1 MTSPAPSHIAWRH
14 SLMVAY
20 LFALIPSIACA
31 FMQPVWSLVD
41 ESDHFDL
48 VTQYAHG
55 VYPNF
60 ASRPTIRPE
69 TLQITE
75 SSGTFGYAPAGTVP
89 KPVIGPTFDVEPAG
103 LNRSQH
109 NLWVERHFW
118 QFSKQAWQAPL
129 FYVVAVPVFELGDR
143 ISGAMGALIAL
154 RLFNALL
161 AALLAPLTYLVS
173 LRLWPRERWAAVGA
187 AGLTAVLAGPVL
199 DFTHVTNDTLAAVL
213 VGACLVVA
221 TGQAQGQANRTEKG
235 AMTARRACVIGLLFG
250 CACLTRVPDAAIAP
264 ALLIPLL
271 RGPVRSRISNTAL
284 CFGVAAA
291 IVSPWLL
298 INLNQFGSLTQL
310 NAVTAWW
317 PVDPPTGP
325 GFLAFSTLKMV
336 STFLVDVPYGVA
348 PSAPWLIVALS
359 AGVALG
365 VIGAVLAVFAAV
377 GLWRAARN
385 RETQIS
391 RPTLAILATATTGI
405 TVVAVLTPLVEHLG
419 ILVPGRYLYPAL
431 PAIAALLVIGL
442 AVELK
447 PAPTRGAIAILAVL
461 SIVVLA
467 VFLAQ
472 PVSGRQG
479 PGFPLNTL
487 PLARSDQGSFGTLI
501 VSANSCARDRSGA
514 VWVEVTALNTGSDP
528 LDWMP
533 APIVSA
539 HGTVLTTADYRRSYP
554 LPGTLEASQ
563 YVTGWLW
570 LGDRETLG
578 GTGTV
583 TLTFPG
589 VALDA
594 YHQIGDLKLTTELC

>member
-1 MTSPAPSHIAWRH
+1 MSVSAPSRPSWRYP
-14 SLMVAY
+14 LMVAY
-20 LFALIPSIACA
+20 LFALIPAIACA
-31 FMQPVWSLVD
+31 LMQPVWSLVD
-41 ESDHFDL
+41 ESDHYDL
-48 VTQYAHG
+48 VAQYAHG

-69 TLQITE
+69 TLRITE

-89 KPVIGPTFDVEPAG
+89 RPLIGPTFDVEPAG
-103 LNRSQH
+103 LNPSQH

-129 FYVVAVPVFELGDR
+129 FYVVAVPVFDLGDR
-143 ISGAMGALIAL
+143 ISGPVGALIAL

-161 AALLAPLTYLVS
+161 AALLAPLAYVLS
-173 LRLWPRERWAAVGA
+173 LRLWPRARWAAAGA
-187 AGLTAVLAGPVL
+187 AVLTAVLAGPVL
-199 DFTHVTNDTLAAVL
+199 DFTHVSNDTLAAVL

-221 TGQAQGQANRTEKG
+221 TVQAG
-235 AMTARRACVIGLLFG
+235 MTARRACVLGLLFG
-250 CACLTRVPDAAIAP
+250 SACLTRVPDAAIAP

-271 RGPVRSRISNTAL
+271 RGPARVRIVNTAL
-284 CFGVAAA
+284 CFGLGAA

-298 INLNQFGSLTQL
+298 INLSRFGSLTQL

-317 PVDPPTGP
+317 PVGPPTDP

-385 RETQIS
+385 RESTIS
-391 RPTLAILATATTGI
+391 RPTLAILATATAGI
-405 TVVAVLTPLVEHLG
+405 TVAAVLTPLLEQLA

-431 PAIAALLVIGL
+431 PAIACLLITGL

-447 PAPTRGAIAILAVL
+447 PAPTRGAIAVLAAL

-472 PVSGRQG
+472 PLSGPQG
-479 PGFPLNTL
+479 IGFPLNT
-487 PLARSDQGSFGTLI
+487 PPHARSDQASFGPLVVT
-501 VSANSCARDRSGA
+501 ANSCARDPSGA
-514 VWVEVTALNTGSDP
+514 VWVEVTALNTGSES

-539 HGTVLTTADYRRSYP
+539 RGTVLTTADYRRSYQ
-554 LPGTLEASQ
+554 LPGTLDAGE

-570 LGDRETLG
+570 LGDRGTLG

-594 YHQIGDLKLTTELC
+594 YHRIGDLVLTTQLC